1 MQDLSNI
8 LTLAP
13 GFIIGLTFHEFSHA
27 FAAYRLG
34 DPTAKMAGRL
44 TLNPVAHLD
53 LIGSLML
60 IFAGFGWAKPVPVD
74 PHYLR
79 SPRRDMAIV
88 AVAGP
93 VANIIVAIAC
103 SILLHALDF
112 IGTAAGISVSQFV
125 LMVLVQGIWI
135 NVILAVFNFIPI
147 PPLDG
152 SRIVAGIVPE
162 EWNHGYEQFERYG
175 PMFLFG
181 LILLASLSGI
191 SILGRIMM
199 PVAQPLFR
207 LIMGAWLFQ

>member
-1 MQDLSNI
+1 LQNLSEI

-13 GFIIGLTFHEFSHA
+13 GFVIGLTFHEFSHA

-44 TLNPVAHLD
+44 TMNPMAHLD

-74 PHYLR
+74 VNYLR
-79 SPRRDMAIV
+79 SPRRDMALI

-93 VANIIVAIAC
+93 AANIVMAIVC
-103 SILLHALDF
+103 SLLLHLLNVL
-112 IGTAAGISVSQFV
+112 GMLGGMSSSSV
-125 LMVLVQGIWI
+125 LTLILVQGIWI
-135 NVILAVFNFIPI
+135 NIILAVFNFIPI

-152 SRIVAGIVPE
+152 SRILAGIVPE

-175 PMFLFG
+175 PIFLFG
-181 LILLASLSGI
+181 LIVLASFSGV

-207 LIMGAWLFQ
+207 LIVGAWL